1 VEKSVDGE
9 AEIIATKVLEDET
22 ASEFYLKIEARG
34 AEYDFSYGLSENDW
48 QTLHEG
54 ADGTILSTNVAGGFV
69 GTLFGM
75 YAHSPE

>member
-1 VEKSVDGE
+1 MNGE
-9 AEIIATKVLEDET
+9 AEVIATKVLEDES
-22 ASEFYLKIEARG
+22 ACEFFLKIEARG
-34 AEYDFSYGLSENDW
+34 AEYDFSYALNENDW

-75 YAHSPE
+75 YAYSPE